1 MPGMSIKS
9 PTVACVV
16 SVTWAFER
24 LGLLAVRLLADFVV
38 TEAMVVGRTSRG
50 ARHGQPLGSLCSSY
64 RRRAGGQRSRGSHGA
79 VAGRSQATLGR
90 VAGPKSLRAG
100 HSAERSGCQLASVL
114 HAASFNSP
122 RPCFCGR

>member
-1 MPGMSIKS
+1 MPGISINS

-16 SVTWAFER
+16 SVTWALVRF
-24 LGLLAVRLLADFVV
+24 GLLAVRLRADFVV

-64 RRRAGGQRSRGSHGA
+64 RRRAGGQRSRGSRGA

-90 VAGPKSLRAG
+90 VAGEGRPGVGTALGLPSLLV
-100 HSAERSGCQLASVL
+100 CYMPLAPRRG
-114 HAASFNSP
+114 SFALVDA
-122 RPCFCGR
+122 